1 MRMGRKGMGM
11 RMGGKGM
18 GMRMGRKGT
27 GMRMGGKGMGMRM
40 GGEENWDKDMH
51 TRVLCRA
58 EHSLFRCYAVQNC
71 SNVSKNWTA
80 CSGIIRH

>member
-18 GMRMGRKGT
+18 GMRTGRKGT
-27 GMRMGGKGMGMRM
+27 GMRM

-51 TRVLCRA
+51 THVYCVGQSIHYSDAMPYKTVLMSRKTGQPVV
-58 EHSLFRCYAVQNC
+58 EL
-71 SNVSKNWTA
+71 
-80 CSGIIRH
+80 